1 MKQLLK
7 AVLIAA
13 ALVVLIKVFAFT
25 SCTIPSTGME
35 NSLLRGERV
44 IVNKWS
50 YGLRLPLMGMT
61 GYHRLAARG
70 VERGD
75 IVLFNNPAGK
85 GTIDR
90 RELFINRCIGLPGDT
105 LMLNGQ
111 LIQTRDQVLSP
122 DSKLVY
128 AYPGE
133 QEDLIVEA
141 MRRVGIGD
149 NKLVGFDRGDF
160 LRSFS
165 HYEIYLMRQELRGQ
179 VTFRSL
185 QTDTADGVHPFVVP
199 RTGQGGEGLSVECQ
213 TALQHHRAARGT
225 AGTPARRHALGRRT
239 ARDELHLHEGLPL
252 GCLEQLGQP
261 VRLAPFWLCP
271 RRPHHRAG
279 IAHLVLQGHGRALLA
294 RLPMETLL
302 PSRTMTHSLT
312 PATQR

>member
-111 LIQTRDQVLSP
+111 LIQTRDHVLSP

-133 QEDLIVEA
+133 QEDLVVEA

-199 RTGQGGEGLSVECQ
+199 
-213 TALQHHRAARGT
+213 ARGRAVRVYPWNAKLLCNT
-225 AGTPARRHALGRRT
+225 IVQHEGRQARLQGDTLWVDGRRVT
-239 ARDELHLHEGLPL
+239 SYTFTKDYHWVASNNSVSLCDS
-252 GCLEQLGQP
+252 
-261 VRLAPFWLCP
+261 RLFGFVPDDHIIGRASLIWFSKDTEEPFWHGF
-271 RRPHHRAG
+271 RWKRFFR
-279 IAHLVLQGHGRALLA
+279 LVQ
-294 RLPMETLL
+294 
-302 PSRTMTHSLT
+302 
-312 PATQR
+312 

>member
-133 QEDLIVEA
+133 QEDLVVEA

-185 QTDTADGVHPFVVP
+185 QTDTADEVHPFVVP
-199 RTGQGGEGLSVECQ
+199 
-213 TALQHHRAARGT
+213 ARGKAVKVYPWNAKLLCNT
-225 AGTPARRHALGRRT
+225 IVQ
-239 ARDELHLHEGLPL
+239 HEGR
-252 GCLEQLGQP
+252 QA
-261 VRLAPFWLCP
+261 RLQGDTLWVNERRVTSYTFTKDYHWVASNNSVSLCDSRLFGFVPDDHIIGRASLIWFSKDTEEPFWHGF
-271 RRPHHRAG
+271 RWKRFFR
-279 IAHLVLQGHGRALLA
+279 LVQ
-294 RLPMETLL
+294 
-302 PSRTMTHSLT
+302 
-312 PATQR
+312 

>member
-133 QEDLIVEA
+133 QEDLVVEA

-199 RTGQGGEGLSVECQ
+199 
-213 TALQHHRAARGT
+213 ARGRAVRVYPWNAKLLCNT
-225 AGTPARRHALGRRT
+225 IVQHEGRQARLQGDTLWVDGRRVT
-239 ARDELHLHEGLPL
+239 SYTFTKDYHWVASNNSVSLCDS
-252 GCLEQLGQP
+252 
-261 VRLAPFWLCP
+261 RLFGFVPDD
-271 RRPHHRAG
+271 H
-279 IAHLVLQGHGRALLA
+279 IIGRASLIWFSKDTEESFWHGFRWKRFF
-294 RLPMETLL
+294 RLV
-302 PSRTMTHSLT
+302 
-312 PATQR
+312 Q

>member
-133 QEDLIVEA
+133 QEDLVVEA

-185 QTDTADGVHPFVVP
+185 QTDTADGVHPFVIP
-199 RTGQGGEGLSVECQ
+199 
-213 TALQHHRAARGT
+213 ARGRAVRVYPWNAKLLCNT
-225 AGTPARRHALGRRT
+225 IVQHEGRQARLQGDTLWVDGRRVT
-239 ARDELHLHEGLPL
+239 SYTFTKDYHWVASNNSVSLCDS
-252 GCLEQLGQP
+252 
-261 VRLAPFWLCP
+261 RLFGFVPDDHIIGRASLIWFSKDTEEPFWHGF
-271 RRPHHRAG
+271 RWKRFFR
-279 IAHLVLQGHGRALLA
+279 LVQ
-294 RLPMETLL
+294 
-302 PSRTMTHSLT
+302 
-312 PATQR
+312 

>member
-13 ALVVLIKVFAFT
+13 ALVVLIKVFSFT

-199 RTGQGGEGLSVECQ
+199 
-213 TALQHHRAARGT
+213 ARGRAVRVYPWNAKLLCNT
-225 AGTPARRHALGRRT
+225 IVQHEGRQARLQGDTLWVDGRRVT
-239 ARDELHLHEGLPL
+239 SYTFTKDYHWVASNNSVSLCDS
-252 GCLEQLGQP
+252 
-261 VRLAPFWLCP
+261 RLFGFVPDDHIIGRASLIWFSKDTEEPFWHGF
-271 RRPHHRAG
+271 RWKRFFR
-279 IAHLVLQGHGRALLA
+279 LVQ
-294 RLPMETLL
+294 
-302 PSRTMTHSLT
+302 
-312 PATQR
+312 

>member
-133 QEDLIVEA
+133 QEDLVVEA

-185 QTDTADGVHPFVVP
+185 QTDTADGVYPFVVP
-199 RTGQGGEGLSVECQ
+199 
-213 TALQHHRAARGT
+213 ARGKAVKVYPWNAKLLCNT
-225 AGTPARRHALGRRT
+225 IVQHEGRQARLQGDTLWVDGRRVT
-239 ARDELHLHEGLPL
+239 SYTFTKDYHWVASNNSVSLCDS
-252 GCLEQLGQP
+252 
-261 VRLAPFWLCP
+261 RLFGFVPDDHIIGRASLIWFSKDTEEPFWHGF
-271 RRPHHRAG
+271 RWKRFFR
-279 IAHLVLQGHGRALLA
+279 LVQ
-294 RLPMETLL
+294 
-302 PSRTMTHSLT
+302 
-312 PATQR
+312 

>member
-70 VERGD
+70 VERSD

-133 QEDLIVEA
+133 QEDLVVEA

-199 RTGQGGEGLSVECQ
+199 
-213 TALQHHRAARGT
+213 ARGRAVRVYPWNAKLLCNT
-225 AGTPARRHALGRRT
+225 IVQHEGRQARLQGDTLWVDGRRVT
-239 ARDELHLHEGLPL
+239 SYTFTKDYHWVASNNSVSLCDS
-252 GCLEQLGQP
+252 
-261 VRLAPFWLCP
+261 RLFGFVPDDHIIGRASLIWFSKDTEEPFWHGF
-271 RRPHHRAG
+271 RWKRFFR
-279 IAHLVLQGHGRALLA
+279 LVQ
-294 RLPMETLL
+294 
-302 PSRTMTHSLT
+302 
-312 PATQR
+312 

>member
-133 QEDLIVEA
+133 QEDLVVEA

-149 NKLVGFDRGDF
+149 NKLVGFDQGDF

-199 RTGQGGEGLSVECQ
+199 
-213 TALQHHRAARGT
+213 ARGRAVRVYPWNAKLLCNT
-225 AGTPARRHALGRRT
+225 IVQHEGRQARLQGDTLWVDGRRVT
-239 ARDELHLHEGLPL
+239 SYTFTKDYHWVASNNSVSLCDS
-252 GCLEQLGQP
+252 
-261 VRLAPFWLCP
+261 RLFGFVPDDHIIGRASLIWFSKDTEEPFWHGF
-271 RRPHHRAG
+271 RWKRFFR
-279 IAHLVLQGHGRALLA
+279 LVQ
-294 RLPMETLL
+294 
-302 PSRTMTHSLT
+302 
-312 PATQR
+312 

>member
-133 QEDLIVEA
+133 QEDLVVEA

-199 RTGQGGEGLSVECQ
+199 ARGKAVKVYPWNAKLLCNTIVQHEGRQARLQGDTLWVDGRRVTSYTFTKDYHWVASNNSVSLCDSR
-213 TALQHHRAARGT
+213 LFGFVPDDHFIGRAA
-225 AGTPARRHALGRRT
+225 LSW
-239 ARDELHLHEGLPL
+239 
-252 GCLEQLGQP
+252 
-261 VRLAPFWLCP
+261 F
-271 RRPHHRAG
+271 
-279 IAHLVLQGHGRALLA
+279 
-294 RLPMETLL
+294 
-302 PSRTMTHSLT
+302 S
-312 PATQR
+312 